1 MWDDAIEVT
10 LPPNHKGDA
19 NMQRS
24 SIVIGVALATAV
36 AGFANTAAQA
46 QDACQRLWVARN
58 SIYKAAGYCFKTQRA
73 IGYFGNGGCLYDR
86 EGDLPLSPGDQARIS
101 EIQAQ
106 ERAYG
111 CR

>member
-1 MWDDAIEVT
+1 
-10 LPPNHKGDA
+10 
-19 NMQRS
+19 MQRS
-24 SIVIGVALATAV
+24 SIAIGVALATAV
-36 AGFANTAAQA
+36 AGFAATSAQA

-58 SIYKAAGYCFKTQRA
+58 SIYKAAGYCFKTPRA
-73 IGYFGNGGCLYDR
+73 IGYFGNGGCQYDR
-86 EGDLPLSPGDQARIS
+86 EGDLPLSRDDRARIN

>member
-1 MWDDAIEVT
+1 
-10 LPPNHKGDA
+10 
-19 NMQRS
+19 MQRS
-24 SIVIGVALATAV
+24 SIAIGIALATAV
-36 AGFANTAAQA
+36 ATFAATSAHA

-86 EGDLPLSPGDQARIS
+86 EGDLPLSRDDRARIN

-106 ERAYG
+106 ERNYG